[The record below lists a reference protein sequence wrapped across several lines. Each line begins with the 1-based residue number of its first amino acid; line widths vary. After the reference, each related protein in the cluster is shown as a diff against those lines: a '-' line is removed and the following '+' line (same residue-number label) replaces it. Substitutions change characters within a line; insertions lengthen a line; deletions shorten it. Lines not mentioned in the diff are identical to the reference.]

1 MTRHHDRR
9 ARGNRRRD
17 HGMNRPTAAVAALT
31 LASLA
36 ALTACN
42 DSGDGTAK
50 PTARPTSVKPT
61 TTPSPTPS
69 TSDEGTEA
77 AEAAVVKLWA
87 TLDELSI
94 NPNIKLERLAAVA
107 RGQALFQWQ
116 FTYLRADRR
125 KGWRQI
131 GESSVVSASARH
143 LANGPRY
150 KVDACVDFSKV
161 NVVDKQGKSVVAA
174 ERPARTR
181 DTYTVEDTGSGWF
194 VVHQAFKATTC

>member
-1 MTRHHDRR
+1 MGSRNRGKDHD
-9 ARGNRRRD
+9 
-17 HGMNRPTAAVAALT
+17 MKRPTAAVAALT

-36 ALTACN
+36 ALTACSEA
-42 DSGDGTAK
+42 SGGTAD
-50 PTARPTSVKPT
+50 PT
-61 TTPSPTPS
+61 TTPTSAEPSTSTPSPTGS
-69 TSDEGTEA
+69 TSDEGTKA

-87 TLDELSI
+87 TIDELSI
-94 NPNIKLERLAAVA
+94 NPNIKLERLATVA

-131 GESSVVSASARH
+131 GKSSVVSTSAKH
-143 LANGPRY
+143 LADPRRY
-150 KVDACVDFSKV
+150 NVAACVDFSTV
-161 NVVDKQGKSVVAA
+161 NVVDKQGKSVVTA

-194 VVHQAFKATTC
+194 VVHQAFQATTC